1 MYVVCVLRVGR
12 ETSYN
17 PLGSIQTISR
27 CFLCISLGS
36 HLPWYCPNSYN
47 WERHK
52 GDEVIIDGVWGD
64 CRDWSPHR
72 AQRSY
77 EL

>member
-27 CFLCISLGS
+27 CFLCVPSPSGYELKVADTLLREVLISVYKKSAIRDGPFLYISL
-36 HLPWYCPNSYN
+36 
-47 WERHK
+47 
-52 GDEVIIDGVWGD
+52 DEP
-64 CRDWSPHR
+64 S
-72 AQRSY
+72 
-77 EL
+77 L